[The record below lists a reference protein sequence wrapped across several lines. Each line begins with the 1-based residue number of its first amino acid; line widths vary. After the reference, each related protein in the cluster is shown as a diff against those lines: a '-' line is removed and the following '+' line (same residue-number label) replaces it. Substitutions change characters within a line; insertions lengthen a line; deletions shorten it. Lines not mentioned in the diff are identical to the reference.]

1 MISVRV
7 DEELQEKMRKYPD
20 INWSQQIRETIE
32 KRIQQEEMR
41 RAAQTMDK
49 IAEKTDPAWSGADE
63 VQRWRRRDEPENRR

>member
-7 DEELQEKMRKYPD
+7 DEELQEKMRRYPK

-41 RAAQTMDK
+41 QAAQTMDK
-49 IAEKTDPAWSGADE
+49 IAEKTDPQWSGSDE
-63 VQRWRRRDEPENRR
+63 VQRWQRRDEPENRR